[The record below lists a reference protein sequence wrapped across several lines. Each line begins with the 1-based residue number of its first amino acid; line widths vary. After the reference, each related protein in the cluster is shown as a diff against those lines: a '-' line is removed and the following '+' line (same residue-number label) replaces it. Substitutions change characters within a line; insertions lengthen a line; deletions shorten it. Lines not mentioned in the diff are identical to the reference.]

1 MTTYRLPYGKRE
13 LEFSLPE
20 RADWTVELLAPRET
34 PAAPNPTAEVER
46 ALAAT
51 PLPDRPGPV
60 VITVNDKTRPVPH
73 AILLPPLL
81 RALERRGIAPEAITL
96 LIATGT
102 HTPMRPDEFPQ
113 ILPQEII
120 ARYPVVSHNSRA
132 DDEMVALGTTS
143 RGTPVRVNRRW
154 HEAGLRIVVGD
165 IEPHQFMGFSGGV
178 KSAAIG
184 VTSQETINTNHA
196 WMMDPASGIN
206 RYDDN
211 PCRVDVEEIGR
222 MIRVDYA
229 LNAVLNEDK
238 GIVHALAG
246 DPVDV
251 MRRGIPLLRQI
262 YQLEVAA
269 PFDLMIVSAGGH
281 PKDINLYQ
289 GQKALGHASL
299 VTREGGTVILAIAC
313 PEGPGSKAYEDWI
326 LAPGMTSHAAVLERY
341 GREGYRIGPH
351 KAWQLSRDGSRMRIL
366 FLSDMAPDLV
376 RRLLLEPVASLDE
389 ALALALPG
397 LPEHARIG
405 IMPIANATIPVL
417 CHVPPT
423 SVSEATVGGT

>member
-1 MTTYRLPYGKRE
+1 VLTYRLPYGKRE
-13 LEFSLPE
+13 LTFSLPE
-20 RADWTVELLAPRET
+20 RAGWTVELLAPREM
-34 PAAPNPTAEVER
+34 PAAADPA
-46 ALAAT
+46 ALIEAALDAA
-51 PLPDRPGPV
+51 PLPDRAGPV
-60 VITVNDKTRPVPH
+60 VIAVNDKTRPVPH
-73 AILLPPLL
+73 ALLLPPLL
-81 RALERRGIAPEAITL
+81 RRLEARGFAPVDITL

-102 HTPMRPDEFPQ
+102 HVPMPPEDFPL
-113 ILPQEII
+113 ILPPEII
-120 ARYPVVSHNSRA
+120 ARYPVVSHDSRA
-132 DDEMVALGTTS
+132 DEQMVYVGATTA
-143 RGTPVRVNRRW
+143 GTPVRVNRRW
-154 HEAGLRIVVGD
+154 HTAGLRIVTGN

-184 VTSQETINTNHA
+184 VTAQETINTNHA
-196 WMMDPASGIN
+196 WMSDRRSGIN

-222 MIRVDYA
+222 LIGVDYA

-251 MRRGIPLLRQI
+251 MRRGIPLLREI
-262 YQLEVAA
+262 YQREVAA
-269 PFDLMIVSAGGH
+269 PYDLMIVSAGGH

-289 GQKALGHASL
+289 GQKALGHSSL
-299 VTREGGTVILAIAC
+299 VMREGGTVILAIAC
-313 PEGPGSKAYEDWI
+313 PEGTGSRAYEEWI

-341 GREGYRIGPH
+341 GREGFRIGPH
-351 KAWQLSRDGSRMRIL
+351 KAWQLARDGSRVRVL
-366 FLSDMAPDLV
+366 FLSDMAPDFV

-397 LPEHARIG
+397 LPAHARIG

-417 CHVPPT
+417 RPV
-423 SVSEATVGGT
+423 